1 MPALQATLPYGHQ
14 TREALIQIDDHVP
27 VIANAC
33 LLPEIAEIC
42 FWRFRTGLDAPRS
55 SAVHRPK
62 QNRQRMCPQTARQQT
77 VRAVTSNATPLP
89 SGHFLGIIRIGR
101 GETPSSSKAPNA
113 TTIGKA
119 GPSAPGTYRMTQPRC
134 LPTACRTLAAA
145 VFSLISLWTGG
156 TSHAAEPVTITVNPG
171 QSQADIDAVMKAAG
185 ADGRP
190 VEIRMAAPT
199 PANPAADAPDA
210 RTVAPAAVTQA
221 SPSAPTAGIG
231 SSKVTST
238 SAGSPPAQSP
248 APAPAPSQSQ
258 SQFPGKSPTAAS
270 ASVVQDDSRPAPTV
284 AMTEM
289 WVVSDV
295 WAALAKGTQMS
306 AEGVVGLPA
315 AFRSS
320 WSTLEADRYG
330 PREALFYALFA
341 GLCGLAAAAVI
352 SLGAGPLV
360 LAHVPAHPFW
370 RAAVRLVI
378 DGIGILLFLSISHA
392 ILQQSMARGL
402 FSHQVALA
410 IVATFAGM
418 LIYMA
423 VARFAFQPALAGR
436 SPLININR
444 PNWHFAMMTLY
455 GTLNAFI
462 GNSVR
467 LADVRMLAPEAAD
480 SWLFLTSS
488 VLTVVKLWWFI
499 AGRRDIA
506 EVFAGRDA
514 SPFRRAVGTGLADFY
529 IVSAILIWVAGL
541 LVAGTSH
548 NAVWARAAGT
558 TQFLIIMIPILDLA
572 IVSLVSARAR
582 RREAKS
588 GPGLPSVLL
597 WSLRTPLAGAVWLI
611 GLHLIVELWEPL
623 MMGATTLI
631 TSWLL
636 WLEKLSFSLI
646 VSWSLC
652 SFLLK
657 YFEAIAPA
665 TAVILP
671 GTEDEAHDKTTSRL
685 TTVLPIVRN
694 LILGAVMAIAALV
707 VISSAG
713 IDVAPLLAGF
723 GVLGLALSFGSQTL
737 VKDVVSGIFFLA
749 EDAFRI
755 GEYIDCGKLMGTVE
769 QISLRSV
776 RLRHHN
782 GPIHTIPFGQIA
794 SVTNYSRDWGTT
806 KFELRFD
813 READLESIRKTAKK
827 VGIGLLEHP
836 EFGSD
841 FLVPLKM
848 QGIQS
853 VNETSMVIRFKFTA
867 RPGKPSLIKRE
878 GMKRLLAACREAGLP
893 LASNAVV
900 VRSGTSTVAESGAAS
915 TVVPLPVSQSA

>member
-1 MPALQATLPYGHQ
+1 
-14 TREALIQIDDHVP
+14 
-27 VIANAC
+27 
-33 LLPEIAEIC
+33 
-42 FWRFRTGLDAPRS
+42 
-55 SAVHRPK
+55 
-62 QNRQRMCPQTARQQT
+62 
-77 VRAVTSNATPLP
+77 
-89 SGHFLGIIRIGR
+89 
-101 GETPSSSKAPNA
+101 
-113 TTIGKA
+113 
-119 GPSAPGTYRMTQPRC
+119 MTQPRC
-134 LPTACRTLAAA
+134 LPTACRTFAAA
-145 VFSLISLWTGG
+145 VFSLISLLTGG
-156 TSHAAEPVTITVNPG
+156 IVHAAEPVTITVNPG
-171 QSQADIDAVMKAAG
+171 QSQADIDAVMKAAS

-190 VEIRMAAPT
+190 VEIRIAAPS
-199 PANPAADAPDA
+199 PANPDADAPDT
-210 RTVAPAAVTQA
+210 RTAATAPAAVTQP
-221 SPSAPTAGIG
+221 SPSAPTAGIA
-231 SSKVTST
+231 SSTATST
-238 SAGSPPAQSP
+238 SANPVP
-248 APAPAPSQSQ
+248 APAATPPIS
-258 SQFPGKSPTAAS
+258 AAS
-270 ASVVQDDSRPAPTV
+270 APVTEDGSRPAPTV

-306 AEGVVGLPA
+306 AAGVVGLPA

-341 GLCGLAAAAVI
+341 GLCGLAAAALV

-360 LAHVPAHPFW
+360 LSHVPAHPFW
-370 RAAVRLVI
+370 RASVRLVI
-378 DGIGILLFLSISHA
+378 DGIGILLFLSISRG

-423 VARFAFQPALAGR
+423 VARFAFKPALAGR

-506 EVFAGRDA
+506 DVFAGRDA
-514 SPFRRAVGTGLADFY
+514 SPFRRAVGTALADFY

-541 LVAGTSH
+541 LVSGTSH

-652 SFLLK
+652 SFLMK

-813 READLESIRKTAKK
+813 RDADLESIRKTAKK

-915 TVVPLPVSQSA
+915 TVVPLQVSQSA